1 MILKHVQIIP
11 RDLNSPSSYNSADA
25 LGIAGI
31 VVAVITAIAGIL
43 ALFKGWKCWG
53 KRKNSVSSLENII
66 RSVIKRSVPFTS

>member
-1 MILKHVQIIP
+1 MIL
-11 RDLNSPSSYNSADA
+11 NSQSSYNSADA

-53 KRKNSVSSLENII
+53 KRYNSQCDKKICSLYFLINPSILLESLE
-66 RSVIKRSVPFTS
+66 